1 MDKINKYILWA
12 LMAISIAITVIF
24 FVGGTTDY
32 DTTAGAMEAP
42 VYTSTMINWCYV
54 LMAIAAF
61 ATLFFAIYSFVIK
74 AMYDIKSVI
83 VPTVSVLGVAL
94 LLLITYTTADTTPIN
109 IVGYEGSQEPWI
121 YKLTNMCM
129 VTSAILASIATFV
142 TLFGFIAKKF

>member
-1 MDKINKYILWA
+1 MEKINKYVLWV
-12 LMAISIAITVIF
+12 LMAASVIITVIF
-24 FVGGTTDY
+24 FVGGIESV
-32 DTTAGAMEAP
+32 DTTAGAMDAP
-42 VYTSTMINWCYV
+42 VHTSTMINWCYV
-54 LMAIAAF
+54 LLALAAIATA
-61 ATLFFAIYSFVIK
+61 FFAMMTFVSK
-74 AMYDIKSVI
+74 AMYDVKSIIVPLVSVI
-83 VPTVSVLGVAL
+83 GLGL

>member
-1 MDKINKYILWA
+1 MEKINKYVLWV
-12 LMAISIAITVIF
+12 LMAISVIITVIF
-24 FVGGTTDY
+24 FVGGIESV
-32 DTTAGAMEAP
+32 DTTAGAMDAP

-54 LMAIAAF
+54 LLALAAIA
-61 ATLFFAIYSFVIK
+61 TVFFAMMTFVSK
-74 AMYDIKSVI
+74 AMYDVKSIIVPLVSVI
-83 VPTVSVLGVAL
+83 GLGL

>member
-1 MDKINKYILWA
+1 MNQETID
-12 LMAISIAITVIF
+12 
-24 FVGGTTDY
+24 
-32 DTTAGAMEAP
+32 
-42 VYTSTMINWCYV
+42 WCHTETGIETQGY
-54 LMAIAAF
+54 AFDIDSNGFF

-74 AMYDIKSVI
+74 AKYDIKSVI